1 MEPKLKCI
9 LLVDDDE
16 PTNFLNTTVINQM
29 NCSETVVSMD
39 SGLKALAYLT
49 TKVEDQYPQPD
60 LMFLDVNMPAMD
72 GWQFLEAY
80 EKLTEAQRSRL
91 VVVMLNTSINP
102 DDEEKAK
109 SNPLVDGFEN
119 KPLTGEELKDIIRK
133 YFPDL

>member
-1 MEPKLKCI
+1 M
-9 LLVDDDE
+9 
-16 PTNFLNTTVINQM
+16 
-29 NCSETVVSMD
+29 
-39 SGLKALAYLT
+39 AYLT

-91 VVVMLNTSINP
+91 VVVMLTTSINP